1 MINSPSGATLAVSTP
16 LDITGIGWLRRQIFI
31 KVADRISVS
40 SPRLSVLST
49 ERCAA
54 SLCDGQRSSNKC
66 KVRRKHHH
74 WGTRLNS
81 AEASKPFLF
90 RFMNIMLAT
99 RNAVFYRKFYRLVI
113 KKDLSLIT
121 KNYPCHASQKKFKP
135 PSRDKISTKT
145 PWRLLLILR
154 NTDRPNQL
162 PGIVINPTKIPNK
175 NHPPLS
181 KSVVP

>member
-1 MINSPSGATLAVSTP
+1 MAVSTP

-31 KVADRISVS
+31 KVADRISVL

-66 KVRRKHHH
+66 KVKRKHHH

-99 RNAVFYRKFYRLVI
+99 RNAVFCRKFYRLVI

-121 KNYPCHASQKKFKP
+121 K
-135 PSRDKISTKT
+135 TT
-145 PWRLLLILR
+145 PATPARK
-154 NTDRPNQL
+154 NS
-162 PGIVINPTKIPNK
+162 
-175 NHPPLS
+175 NHPAGTRYQQRLRGVYCLS
-181 KSVVP
+181 VAIQTAQTSCPVSSLTRPKSPIKTTHR